1 MTKPIQVSSNQVA
14 KNAPIFLVAGSP
26 ELVDLDP
33 AYVRIVSGDLASQY
47 AQAYLSGSDY
57 GGGSGGSAGTSVPT
71 PTPATPKGLPK
82 LNNWPPNL
90 SDIEVYKQ
98 EIDYTVSLPKVVI
111 TFRVYNSTERT
122 VTGLNMLVP
131 KQ

>member
-1 MTKPIQVSSNQVA
+1 MTKPIKVSSNQVS

-33 AYVRIVSGDLASQY
+33 AYVRIVTGDLASQY
-47 AQAYLSGSDY
+47 AQAYLSGSNY
-57 GGGSGGSAGTSVPT
+57 GGGSGGSSGT
-71 PTPATPKGLPK
+71 PTPADNPSTPKGLPK

-90 SDIEVYKQ
+90 SDIEIYKQ
-98 EIDYTVSLPKVVI
+98 EIDYTVNPPKVVI